1 MYVIN
6 RDDVV
11 KLMTEHI
18 ETMNRGLA
26 ANHGM
31 DSNQVEIL
39 INQARPELT
48 RINGELFD
56 LLVERGVIRS

>member
-18 ETMNRGLA
+18 ETMNRRLA
-26 ANHGM
+26 DSHGM